1 MSHMPC
7 GGGVCCVEVKCTMW
21 WWWNMLCGGGVYHV
35 AMGVEME
42 CAVCRLIVL
51 LGDVPIHWATT
62 ATHIF

>member
-1 MSHMPC
+1 MEVKCAVWRWSIPC
-7 GGGVCCVEVKCTMW
+7 GGGM
-21 WWWNMLCGGGVYHV
+21 YHV

-62 ATHIF
+62 ATHIFQKLITQ